1 MVLFLSLQT
10 TNMDH
15 QKNHRKNACIAEP
28 NEVDFLPEAVLNA
41 IPTSKTSW
49 NWSGVDWSKTIGFQ
63 QVHPAKTIKNLTK
76 VELKKV
82 KSLMGECAT

>member
-41 IPTSKTSW
+41 IPTSKTS
-49 NWSGVDWSKTIGFQ
+49 
-63 QVHPAKTIKNLTK
+63 
-76 VELKKV
+76 
-82 KSLMGECAT
+82 